1 MPELYKFEQN
11 FQEGTKTAERG
22 ERANKHV
29 HREILELIEVIYMSG
44 FPVDGAEDEHVSVM
58 FFGDLFRFV
67 HRSEITD
74 SINYNDNFCSDVIE

>member
-1 MPELYKFEQN
+1 MKQIQKI

-67 HRSEITD
+67 QGGPIGLFSGNA
-74 SINYNDNFCSDVIE
+74 SILYAV

>member
-1 MPELYKFEQN
+1 MY

-44 FPVDGAEDEHVSVM
+44 FPVDGAEDEHISVM
-58 FFGDLFRFV
+58 FFGDLFRLV
-67 HRSEITD
+67 QID
-74 SINYNDNFCSDVIE
+74 SARKFY